1 MSDAPRVAGHTFVH
15 TAEGWK
21 CERCDRLWC
30 NVVARQPSWPGH
42 VRMDDS
48 GNRLPEPST
57 EGIACVGD
65 LNTQENE
72 QIDAE
77 KRRIWEALCEAAG
90 FPLRTVSTET
100 EDEHLMG
107 YCG

>member
-1 MSDAPRVAGHTFVH
+1 
-15 TAEGWK
+15 
-21 CERCDRLWC
+21 
-30 NVVARQPSWPGH
+30 
-42 VRMDDS
+42 MDDS

-90 FPLRTVSTET
+90 FPLRTVVAET